1 MGATVWTNPL
11 SRYKMIL
18 MQLRAFVSH
27 LSAGLILCFALTFAS
42 CHKTIQGP
50 GVDTPLDL
58 PAGSAT
64 VTGGANQFAINIF
77 QQTLQTEPSGT
88 NTLISPLSIYMALD
102 MTYNGAAGSTADS
115 MAATLQL
122 SGIPLGQLNAV
133 SHALLQQLPKE
144 DSKVQ
149 LDIANSIWYA
159 TRFQAPAAGFKESLT
174 NSYEGMVQPLDF
186 ANSGS
191 LNTINS
197 WVSKNTAGKIPQLL
211 KQLDPNLAMLLVNAV
226 YFNGSWLHGFQSG
239 ATQNG
244 SFYTSTGNSVSTP
257 FMNQTT
263 RLRLHTDSNLT
274 MVEMPYGTGEAFDMY
289 LVLPTSR
296 TQPIASFV
304 SGLNA
309 TILDQALNN
318 LDSAQIDLS
327 MPKWEYSYGI
337 ENMQPEL
344 TALGMGIAFSDSAN
358 FSAMYPGQQTNISQV
373 IHKTYISVS
382 ETGTIAAAV
391 TGVGV
396 VTTAAPAI
404 LAVKLDHPFVYL
416 IREKQSGMILFIGV
430 VNDPSQH

>member
-1 MGATVWTNPL
+1 
-11 SRYKMIL
+11 
-18 MQLRAFVSH
+18 MQLRAFVNS

-50 GVDTPLDL
+50 VVDTPLDL
-58 PAGSAT
+58 PAGSSTITDA
-64 VTGGANQFAINIF
+64 ANQFAINTF
-77 QQTLQTEPSGT
+77 QQTLKTEPSGP
-88 NTLISPLSIYMALD
+88 NTLISPLSIYLALD
-102 MTYNGAAGSTADS
+102 MTYNGAAGTTADS

-122 SGIPLGQLNAV
+122 QGAPLGQLNAV

-149 LDIANSIWYA
+149 LNIANSIWYA
-159 TRFQAPAAGFKESLT
+159 TKFPAPARGFKDSIT
-174 NSYEGMVQPLDF
+174 NSYAGMVQPIDF
-186 ANSGS
+186 TNSGS

-211 KQLDPNLAMLLVNAV
+211 KQLDPGLVMLLVNAV
-226 YFNGSWLHGFQSG
+226 YFNGSWLHGFPAS

-244 SFYTSTGNSVSTP
+244 PFLTSTGNTVTVP

-263 RLRLHTDSNLT
+263 SLRLHTDSNLV

-289 LVLPTSR
+289 LVVPTSR
-296 TQPIASFV
+296 TQPINSFV

-309 TILDQALNN
+309 TSLDQALNS
-318 LDSAQIDLS
+318 LDSAKIDLI

-337 ENMQPEL
+337 DNMQPEL

-382 ETGTIAAAV
+382 ENGTVAAAV
-391 TGVGV
+391 TGVGM

-416 IREKQSGMILFIGV
+416 IREKATGLILFIGV

>member
-1 MGATVWTNPL
+1 
-11 SRYKMIL
+11 MIL
-18 MQLRAFVSH
+18 MQLRAFVSR
-27 LSAGLILCFALTFAS
+27 LSAGLIFCFALTFAS
-42 CHKTIQGP
+42 CHKTLTDP

-58 PAGSAT
+58 PAGSST
-64 VTGGANQFAINIF
+64 ITDGANQFAINTF
-77 QQTLQTEPSGT
+77 QQTLQKEPSGP
-88 NTLISPLSIYMALD
+88 NTLISPLSIYLALD

-122 SGIPLGQLNAV
+122 SGVPLGQLNAV

-149 LDIANSIWYA
+149 LNIANSIWYA
-159 TRFQAPAAGFKESLT
+159 TKFPAPAQGFRDSMT
-174 NSYEGMVQPLDF
+174 NSYQGAVQPIDF
-186 ANSGS
+186 TNPAS

-197 WVSKNTAGKIPQLL
+197 WVSKKTAGKIPELL
-211 KQLDPNLAMLLVNAV
+211 KQLDPALVMLLVNAV
-226 YFNGSWLHGFQSG
+226 YFNGSWLHGFPSS

-244 SFYTSTGNSVSTP
+244 PFFTSAGSTVTVP
-257 FMNQTT
+257 FMSQTA
-263 RLRLHTDSNLT
+263 RLRLHTDSNMT
-274 MVEMPYGTGEAFDMY
+274 MVEMPYGTGKAFDMY
-289 LVLPTSR
+289 LALPLSR
-296 TQPIASFV
+296 TEPINSFV

-309 TILDQALNN
+309 TTLDQALNN

-337 ENMQPEL
+337 DNMEPEL
-344 TALGMGIAFSDSAN
+344 AALGMGIAFSDNAN
-358 FSAMYPGQQTNISQV
+358 FTTMYPGKQTNISQV

-382 ETGTIAAAV
+382 ESGTVAAAV

-416 IREKQSGMILFIGV
+416 IRERATGLILFIGV